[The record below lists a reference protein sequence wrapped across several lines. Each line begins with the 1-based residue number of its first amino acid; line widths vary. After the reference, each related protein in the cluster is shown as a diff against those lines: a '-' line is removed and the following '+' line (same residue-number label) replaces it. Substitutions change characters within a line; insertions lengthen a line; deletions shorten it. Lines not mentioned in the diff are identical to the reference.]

1 MERSPADY
9 YKILK
14 RDITKFFE
22 LKINYLKLE
31 FAETFSTIFS
41 HIVTIIVVL
50 LMMIITFSFL
60 LIALGF
66 YLGKILHGYHWGFL
80 IVAGIFLITALIF
93 VALRK
98 KIIVNPLINAFI
110 ELLFEDNDFKNRNL
124 NNEK

>member
-1 MERSPADY
+1 M
-9 YKILK
+9 
-14 RDITKFFE
+14 T
-22 LKINYLKLE
+22 
-31 FAETFSTIFS
+31 STGVS
-41 HIVTIIVVL
+41 VPGIVTIIVVL

-80 IVAGIFLITALIF
+80 IVAGIFLVTALIF

-110 ELLFEDNDFKNRNL
+110 ELLFEDNDFNNRNL